1 MGGEA
6 QGQRMAAAIFAARP
20 KPQPSVTPHPREQL
34 RPLCTA
40 GPPSGPAAAT
50 AATEPGH
57 HTLGALALP
66 LLGCPLKAT
75 GHELRRPLAG
85 PTFKEQKDQL
95 VLSLG
100 NSLNFWGPQFPFS

>member
-1 MGGEA
+1 MRHRASGW
-6 QGQRMAAAIFAARP
+6 
-20 KPQPSVTPHPREQL
+20 QPPYLLPDPSHNRQSHPLPESS
-34 RPLCTA
+34 C
-40 GPPSGPAAAT
+40 GPSALQDLLLDQQQPA

-75 GHELRRPLAG
+75 GHELCRPLAG